1 MKISKLDMVGVG
13 IAIGAVLVEVLTD
26 KKKVNKRHTEKEIHK
41 QVIEKEKNGIKIRH
55 EVYDDGYVVTT
66 TTSPDGFRSVMK
78 YNHKK
83 NIDYSYTDTKGEKI
97 KYHPNGEVKEHI
109 TPNGYRFIYNKHGV
123 CTYKEKPDGRIVIF
137 DDDGIFIKSIDT
149 KKQSNDYASWE

>member
-26 KKKVNKRHTEKEIHK
+26 KKKVNKCRTEKEIHK
-41 QVIEKEKNGIKIRH
+41 EVIEKEKNGIKIRH

-109 TPNGYRFIYNKHGV
+109 APNGYRFIYNKHGV

-137 DDDGIFIKSIDT
+137 DDDGVFIKSIDT
-149 KKQSNDYASWE
+149 KKQSNDCEPWE